1 MNACLELPS
10 PSEEEKKQVALNIAN
25 WCYAYSNIVIEA
37 MRFTW
42 RGLSVIWADVQE
54 FDFEYDEKRNNW
66 DFALIDPVVT
76 ECSIRRIVIEYDP
89 KSGNFDA
96 RFAY

>member
-1 MNACLELPS
+1 MNTCLELFNS
-10 PSEEEKKQVALNIAN
+10 PEEEKKQVAQNIAN
-25 WCYAYSNIVIEA
+25 WCDAYSNIVIEA

-42 RGLSVIWADVQE
+42 KGLSVLWADVQE
-54 FDFEYDEKRNNW
+54 FDLEYDAKRNNW

-76 ECSIRRIVIEYDP
+76 ECSIRRIVIEHLAEIDQFY
-89 KSGNFDA
+89 A

>member
-1 MNACLELPS
+1 MNTCLELPNPDLS
-10 PSEEEKKQVALNIAN
+10 LNIAN
-25 WCYAYSNIVIEA
+25 WCDAYSNIVIEA

-42 RGLSVIWADVQE
+42 IGLSVIWADVQE

-66 DFALIDPVVT
+66 DFALIDPVVA
-76 ECSIRRIVIEYDP
+76 ECFIRRIVIECDP
-89 KSGNFDA
+89 KSGNFYA

>member
-1 MNACLELPS
+1 MNTCLELFNS
-10 PSEEEKKQVALNIAN
+10 PEEEKKQVAQNIAN
-25 WCYAYSNIVIEA
+25 WCDAYSNIVIEA

-54 FDFEYDEKRNNW
+54 FDLEYDAKRNNW
-66 DFALIDPVVT
+66 DFALVDPVVT
-76 ECSIRRIVIEYDP
+76 ECFIRRIVIEYDP